1 MKENQRI
8 AVTKRM
14 LQEGLLR
21 LLRTQPIDKIKVT
34 ELCEESGINR
44 ATFYRHYSLPRDVLD
59 EVRRTVLQELQS
71 CVRRASALGGP
82 RKGLEAICQYCY
94 DHGESLEILF
104 ECHTDDGFAQ
114 FLNEFYQENLQEF
127 RSISRELHMDN
138 EEMLL
143 VSCYYGGGI
152 YYILRQWL
160 TGKIAKSPAQ
170 LADLIYALITARKM
184 DAGEKET
191 H

>member
-1 MKENQRI
+1 
-8 AVTKRM
+8 
-14 LQEGLLR
+14 
-21 LLRTQPIDKIKVT
+21 
-34 ELCEESGINR
+34 
-44 ATFYRHYSLPRDVLD
+44 
-59 EVRRTVLQELQS
+59 
-71 CVRRASALGGP
+71 
-82 RKGLEAICQYCY
+82 
-94 DHGESLEILF
+94 
-104 ECHTDDGFAQ
+104 
-114 FLNEFYQENLQEF
+114 
-127 RSISRELHMDN
+127 MDN
-138 EEMLL
+138 DEMLL